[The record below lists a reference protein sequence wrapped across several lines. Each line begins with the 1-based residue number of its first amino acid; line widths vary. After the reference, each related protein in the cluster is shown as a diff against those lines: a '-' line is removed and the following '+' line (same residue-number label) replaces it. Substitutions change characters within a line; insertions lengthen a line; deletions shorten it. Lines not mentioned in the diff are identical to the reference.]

1 MSLQSWLTHCKFRF
15 EKKLFLS
22 FVSADEEEEHLRKFR
37 FEKKLF
43 LSLVSADEEEEH
55 LRQIEELK
63 EGRAKKDAELTQLR
77 SDLAQIRETAQVSQV
92 DIGRR
97 RTISCCSVPFR
108 RCNSST
114 KCYQFQESGKGRRTL
129 HLYHSAGSYGEF

>member
-1 MSLQSWLTHCKFRF
+1 MSLQSLLTHC
-15 EKKLFLS
+15 
-22 FVSADEEEEHLRKFR
+22 KFR

-77 SDLAQIRETAQVSQV
+77 SDQIRETGQVSQV
-92 DIGRR
+92 DVGRG
-97 RTISCCSVPFR
+97 RTTSCRSVPFR
-108 RCNSST
+108 SGDAIHLRNAINFKSLEKGGEHCTWITQQGLIVNS
-114 KCYQFQESGKGRRTL
+114 R
-129 HLYHSAGSYGEF
+129 SYP

>member
-1 MSLQSWLTHCKFRF
+1 MSLQSLLTHC
-15 EKKLFLS
+15 
-22 FVSADEEEEHLRKFR
+22 KFR

-77 SDLAQIRETAQVSQV
+77 SDLAQIRETGQVSQV
-92 DIGRR
+92 DVGRGR
-97 RTISCCSVPFR
+97 EHCTWITQQGLMV
-108 RCNSST
+108 NS
-114 KCYQFQESGKGRRTL
+114 R
-129 HLYHSAGSYGEF
+129 SYP

>member
-1 MSLQSWLTHCKFRF
+1 MSLQSWLTHC
-15 EKKLFLS
+15 
-22 FVSADEEEEHLRKFR
+22 KFR

-55 LRQIEELK
+55 LRQIEEA
-63 EGRAKKDAELTQLR
+63 RAKKDAELTQLR
-77 SDLAQIRETAQVSQV
+77 SDLAQIRETGQVSQV
-92 DIGRR
+92 DVGRG
-97 RTISCCSVPFR
+97 RTTSCSSVPFR

-114 KCYQFQESGKGRRTL
+114 KCYQFQEPGKGTKTL

>member
-1 MSLQSWLTHCKFRF
+1 M
-15 EKKLFLS
+15 
-22 FVSADEEEEHLRKFR
+22 
-37 FEKKLF
+37 
-43 LSLVSADEEEEH
+43 VSADEEEEH
-55 LRQIEELK
+55 LRQIEELE

-92 DIGRR
+92 DVGRG
-97 RTISCCSVPFR
+97 RTTSCSSVPFR

-114 KCYQFQESGKGRRTL
+114 KCYQFQESGKGTKTL

>member
-1 MSLQSWLTHCKFRF
+1 MSLQSWLIHC
-15 EKKLFLS
+15 
-22 FVSADEEEEHLRKFR
+22 KFR

-55 LRQIEELK
+55 LRQIEELE

-77 SDLAQIRETAQVSQV
+77 SDLAQIRETGQVSQV
-92 DIGRR
+92 DVGRG
-97 RTISCCSVPFR
+97 RTTSCSSVPFR